1 MKKHAGAIVAVM
13 MLAAPTAPT
22 ATQAAEGGAGF
33 YLLGTRGPGAAI
45 LPPAGLFFQNDVYYY
60 QGDRSLPPDGR
71 P

>member
-13 MLAAPTAPT
+13 MLAAPT

-45 LPPAGLFFQNDVYYY
+45 LPPAGLFFQNEFYYY